1 MQNPSSSNKRKIV
14 GGRHLWRD
22 RSGVVAIIV
31 ALVSPVIFG
40 TAALAVD
47 VGRLVFLESQ
57 LQTAADAAA
66 LAAATSFNDAATA
79 QSLAQEYAG
88 KNMPSSEF
96 GTVVQTSDVVLG
108 NFDQSTGTFTA
119 NGTPTNAVQV
129 TENLTAANG
138 NPVSVYFAQ
147 LIGIDTRDVQTSA
160 LATEGSGGNTCIL
173 SLEPSD
179 AGAIQVSG
187 TVNLVDRFRR
197 FDPFP
202 GGHY

>member
-1 MQNPSSSNKRKIV
+1 MQNPSSSNKRNIV

-31 ALVSPVIFG
+31 ALISPVIFG
-40 TAALAVD
+40 AAALAVD

-108 NFDQSTGTFTA
+108 NYDQIDRYVHSEW
-119 NGTPTNAVQV
+119 NADQR
-129 TENLTAANG
+129 G
-138 NPVSVYFAQ
+138 PGDRQ
-147 LIGIDTRDVQTSA
+147 PDRGQRQ
-160 LATEGSGGNTCIL
+160 SGEHVLCT
-173 SLEPSD
+173 
-179 AGAIQVSG
+179 
-187 TVNLVDRFRR
+187 THR
-197 FDPFP
+197 
-202 GGHY
+202 H